1 MKALSPFVK
10 NQNILNMIGLA
21 EYYHCRPS
29 CFFTDISEYEK
40 YCLDEAC
47 AYINSRMKNGEKPKF
62 GSKVK
67 GKNYKSFSEY
77 YSELLM

>member
-1 MKALSPFVK
+1 
-10 NQNILNMIGLA
+10 MIGLA

-29 CFFTDISEYEK
+29 CFFTYISEYEK

-62 GSKVK
+62 SSKVK